1 MQLREFGEYSRNSL
15 NSYQANVFDP
25 KHLAGASSD
34 LVQSMVK
41 VGRKAAEL
49 ERVKLQTEIQ
59 KEKSEIRRKR
69 LENKLKMSKEGGKG
83 GPAKKTV
90 KPEPEPMEDDDD
102 NVLEDLVTTTE
113 TDKGQPSYSTL
124 EPGGFVT
131 KGTDRKSRLDKRHA
145 KIAAAAGKPEE
156 AEGEKEETEQEK
168 LEREAGELT
177 SQLKRAERA
186 EAQAQE
192 KEQKDKAKRYS
203 QRITS
208 GKFMKKPRAVTLV
221 ETKKRKKS
229 MKMGDIASAE
239 EEDDPDD
246 IPEGFHLQEE
256 SPHCI
261 NMTRAEDYQAYLR
274 QVVLEFER
282 LIKSGV
288 TNVSEEY
295 AKVVQSM
302 FWAVKAN
309 KQTILNCADPAEVV
323 VSVPDARCK
332 AWRLKLN
339 GKTAVDPTTLVDIT
353 DIGPQMASD
362 IVNLKP
368 QEIMELVEDELV
380 GKSEQEV
387 GRIKKCIGNI
397 CREQALAHRHA
408 AEAADNLA
416 NLTDLVSLPIL
427 VKVISATM
435 RPTVAIKIP
444 EVDDMIA
451 RAEQKVEAIRQAKQ
465 KVGELKPI
473 DEVVFAQNIPKYNLE
488 WEHSPNGRATA
499 YLATLVCRY
508 MHELQ
513 QKDKKVVLSAKAL
526 ETIYHTAS
534 SSIGKLI
541 SGKQYLGGA
550 ALEQLRDKV
559 EAEGKELPFKKKKK
573 LPQRSS
579 GLAKT
584 SGAASKD

>member
-1 MQLREFGEYSRNSL
+1 M
-15 NSYQANVFDP
+15 FDP

-59 KEKSEIRRKR
+59 KEKSKIRRKR

-239 EEDDPDD
+239 EEDDPDN

-274 QVVLEFER
+274 QVVLGFER
-282 LIKSGV
+282 LIKSGA
-288 TNVSEEY
+288 TNISEEY

-309 KQTILNCADPAEVV
+309 KQTILNGADPAEVV
-323 VSVPDARCK
+323 ASVPDARCK
-332 AWRLKLN
+332 AWRLKLS

-368 QEIMELVEDELV
+368 QEIFELVEDELV
-380 GKSEQEV
+380 GKSQEEV

-408 AEAADNLA
+408 TEAADNLA
-416 NLTDLVSLPIL
+416 SLTDMVSLPIL

-435 RPTVAIKIP
+435 RPTMAIKIP

-473 DEVVFAQNIPKYNLE
+473 DEVVFAQNIPKYNPE

-499 YLATLVCRY
+499 YLAMLVCRY

-573 LPQRSS
+573 LPLRSS

-584 SGAASKD
+584 SGTALKD

>member
-1 MQLREFGEYSRNSL
+1 M
-15 NSYQANVFDP
+15 FDP
-25 KHLAGASSD
+25 RHLAGASSD

-59 KEKSEIRRKR
+59 KEKSEIRWKR

-90 KPEPEPMEDDDD
+90 KLEPEPREDDDD

-156 AEGEKEETEQEK
+156 AEGKKEETEQEK

-282 LIKSGV
+282 LIKSGA
-288 TNVSEEY
+288 TNISEEY

-309 KQTILNCADPAEVV
+309 KQTILNGADPVEVV
-323 VSVPDARCK
+323 ASVPDARCK
-332 AWRLKLN
+332 AWRLKLS

-353 DIGPQMASD
+353 DIRPQMASD

-368 QEIMELVEDELV
+368 QEIFELVEDELV
-380 GKSEQEV
+380 GKSQEEV

-416 NLTDLVSLPIL
+416 SLTDMVSLPIL
-427 VKVISATM
+427 VKVISAMM

-473 DEVVFAQNIPKYNLE
+473 DEVVFAQNIPKYNPE

-573 LPQRSS
+573 LPLRSS

-584 SGAASKD
+584 SGTASKD

>member
-1 MQLREFGEYSRNSL
+1 M
-15 NSYQANVFDP
+15 
-25 KHLAGASSD
+25 D

-49 ERVKLQTEIQ
+49 EWVKLQTEIQ

-69 LENKLKMSKEGGKG
+69 LENKLKMSKAGGKG
-83 GPAKKTV
+83 GPAKKKV
-90 KPEPEPMEDDDD
+90 KPEPEPIDDDDD
-102 NVLEDLVTTTE
+102 NFLEDLVTTTE

-156 AEGEKEETEQEK
+156 AEGDVKETAQEQ
-168 LEREAGELT
+168 LEREADELT
-177 SQLKRAERA
+177 SQLKKAERA
-186 EAQAQE
+186 EAQALE
-192 KEQKDKAKRYS
+192 KDQKDKAKRYS

-208 GKFMKKPRAVTLV
+208 GKFLKKPRAVTLV
-221 ETKKRKKS
+221 ETKKRKS

-261 NMTRAEDYQAYLR
+261 NMTRADDYQAYLR
-274 QVVLEFER
+274 QIVLEFER
-282 LIKSGV
+282 LIKSGA
-288 TNVSEEY
+288 TNISEEY
-295 AKVVQSM
+295 AKVIQSM

-309 KQTILNCADPAEVV
+309 KQTILNGADPAEVL

-332 AWRLKLN
+332 AWKLKLN
-339 GKTAVDPTTLVDIT
+339 GKTAIDPTTLVDST
-353 DIGPQMASD
+353 EIGPQMASD
-362 IVNLKP
+362 VVNLKP
-368 QEIMELVEDELV
+368 QEIFEIVEEELV
-380 GKSEQEV
+380 GKSKEQV
-387 GRIKKCIGNI
+387 DIIKKCIGNI

-408 AEAADNLA
+408 VEAADNLA
-416 NLTDLVSLPIL
+416 SLTDLVSLPI
-427 VKVISATM
+427 VIKVMSAMM
-435 RPTVAIKIP
+435 RPTMAVKIP

-465 KVGELKPI
+465 KVGELKAI
-473 DEVVFAQNIPKYNLE
+473 DEVVFAQNVPKYNPE

-499 YLATLVCRY
+499 YLAMLVCRY

-584 SGAASKD
+584 SGTASKD

>member
-1 MQLREFGEYSRNSL
+1 M
-15 NSYQANVFDP
+15 FDP

-49 ERVKLQTEIQ
+49 ERVKLQTEII
-59 KEKSEIRRKR
+59 KGKSELRRKR
-69 LENKLKMSKEGGKG
+69 LENRVRMASKAGGKG
-83 GPAKKTV
+83 GPAKKKV
-90 KPEPEPMEDDDD
+90 KWEPEPVDDDD
-102 NVLEDLVTTTE
+102 DDFLEDLVTTTE

-124 EPGGFVT
+124 ELDGFVT
-131 KGTDRKSRLDKRHA
+131 KGADRKSRLDKRHA
-145 KIAAAAGKPEE
+145 KIAAAAGKPDEGE
-156 AEGEKEETEQEK
+156 AEIEETAQEQ

-177 SQLKRAERA
+177 SQLKKAERA

-192 KEQKDKAKRYS
+192 KDQKDKAKCYS

-208 GKFMKKPRAVTLV
+208 GKFLKKPKAVTLV
-221 ETKKRKKS
+221 ETKKRKS

-274 QVVLEFER
+274 QIVLEFEW
-282 LIKSGV
+282 LVKSGG
-288 TNVSEEY
+288 TNISEEY
-295 AKVVQSM
+295 AKVIQSM

-309 KQTILNCADPAEVV
+309 KQTILNGADPVEVLA
-323 VSVPDARCK
+323 SVPDARCK
-332 AWRLKLN
+332 AWRLKLS
-339 GKTAVDPTTLVDIT
+339 GKTAIDPTTLVENT
-353 DIGPQMASD
+353 EIGPQMTSD
-362 IVNLKP
+362 MVSLKP
-368 QEIMELVEDELV
+368 QEIFELVEEELV
-380 GKSEQEV
+380 GKSKEQV
-387 GRIKKCIGNI
+387 NVIKKCIGNI

-416 NLTDLVSLPIL
+416 SLTDLVSLPIL
-427 VKVISATM
+427 IKVISATM

-473 DEVVFAQNIPKYNLE
+473 DEVVFAQNVPKYNLE

-526 ETIYHTAS
+526 ETIYHTVS

-550 ALEQLRDKV
+550 ALEQLHDKV

-584 SGAASKD
+584 SGTASKD

>member
-1 MQLREFGEYSRNSL
+1 M
-15 NSYQANVFDP
+15 FDP

-69 LENKLKMSKEGGKG
+69 LENKLKMSKAGGKG
-83 GPAKKTV
+83 GPAKKKV
-90 KPEPEPMEDDDD
+90 KPEPEPIDDDDD
-102 NVLEDLVTTTE
+102 NFLEDLVTTTE

-156 AEGEKEETEQEK
+156 AEGDVEETAQEQ
-168 LEREAGELT
+168 LEREADELT
-177 SQLKRAERA
+177 SQLKKAERA
-186 EAQAQE
+186 EAQALE
-192 KEQKDKAKRYS
+192 KDQKDKAKRYS

-208 GKFMKKPRAVTLV
+208 GKFLKKPRAVTLV
-221 ETKKRKKS
+221 ETKKRKS

-274 QVVLEFER
+274 QIVLEFER
-282 LIKSGV
+282 LIKSGA
-288 TNVSEEY
+288 TNISEEY
-295 AKVVQSM
+295 AKVIQSM

-309 KQTILNCADPAEVV
+309 KQTILNGADPAEVLA
-323 VSVPDARCK
+323 SVPDARCK
-332 AWRLKLN
+332 AWKLKLN
-339 GKTAVDPTTLVDIT
+339 GKTAIDPTTLVEST
-353 DIGPQMASD
+353 EIGPQMASD
-362 IVNLKP
+362 VVNLKP
-368 QEIMELVEDELV
+368 QEIFEIVEEELV
-380 GKSEQEV
+380 GKSKEQV
-387 GRIKKCIGNI
+387 DVIKKCIGNI

-416 NLTDLVSLPIL
+416 SLTDLVSLPI
-427 VKVISATM
+427 VIKVMSATM

-465 KVGELKPI
+465 KVGELKAI
-473 DEVVFAQNIPKYNLE
+473 DEVVFAQNVPKYNPE

-584 SGAASKD
+584 SGTASKD